1 MDFVAETLEKS
12 PYEFEILGGYFCPSD
27 ENWIKKKLPK
37 NYLPDAYR
45 ESLLLLATE
54 GTRWMVDKSYSTP
67 DRHSQNIIKAVRE
80 VYGESFEITVVHI
93 CGIDAIQNN
102 GKRVPTQYPLVIV
115 DRLGYDGEF
124 LWKEYLQTTTKENRE
139 RLIWISRWTGEMRS
153 STMIR
158 NLLTNLNDDNHIDT
172 HQNLQNL
179 LPISCID
186 YILEYKLQQWLT
198 SRENL

>member
-1 MDFVAETLEKS
+1 
-12 PYEFEILGGYFCPSD
+12 
-27 ENWIKKKLPK
+27 
-37 NYLPDAYR
+37 
-45 ESLLLLATE
+45 
-54 GTRWMVDKSYSTP
+54 MVDRSYSTP
-67 DRHSQNIIKAVRE
+67 DKHSQNIIKAIRE

-115 DRLGYDGEF
+115 DRLGFDGEF